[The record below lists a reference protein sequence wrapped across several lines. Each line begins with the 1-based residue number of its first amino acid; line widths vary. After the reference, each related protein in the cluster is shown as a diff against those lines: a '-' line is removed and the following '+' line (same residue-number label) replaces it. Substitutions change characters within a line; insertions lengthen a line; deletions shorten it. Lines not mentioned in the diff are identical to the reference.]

1 MNSSFQKI
9 LDAWDDNESSSEIY
23 HMILDFITIYKDKI
37 KHQDL
42 VNDIIKRM
50 EDNDS
55 TNDIVEDVIYGDA
68 YEDLRNEF
76 RSCDKK

>member
-9 LDAWDDNESSSEIY
+9 LDAWDDNESASEIY

-42 VNDIIKRM
+42 ANDIIKRM

-55 TNDIVEDVIYGDA
+55 TNDIVEDVIYGDV
-68 YEDLRNEF
+68 YEELRNEF
-76 RSCDKK
+76 TSCDKK

>member
-23 HMILDFITIYKDKI
+23 HMILYFITIYKDKI

-42 VNDIIKRM
+42 VNDILKRM

-55 TNDIVEDVIYGDA
+55 TNDIVEDLIYGDV
-68 YEDLRNEF
+68 YEELRNEL

>member
-42 VNDIIKRM
+42 ANDIIKRM

-55 TNDIVEDVIYGDA
+55 TNDIVEDVIYGDV
-68 YEDLRNEF
+68 YEELRNEF
-76 RSCDKK
+76 TSCDKK